1 MMEVVALPLFE
12 VILKVTHDCPF
23 ANLSRKYPSIK
34 MFTWCNR
41 EHEVHEIFVGRQ
53 EENKTIIEE
62 LSKAASILEIFSDQY
77 NTHVITTPCYCSM
90 DNSVTKNLDA
100 FNILQV
106 SPVVYE
112 KGWEYYRL
120 IVFRHEDLRK
130 LMQRLEEKGFAF
142 DVVRKVPFT
151 GFIASS
157 LTLTADALF
166 SGLTDRQMDALL
178 TAYNSGYYR
187 LPRRA
192 DVQTIAYRQH
202 LPRTTFQEH
211 LKKAENK
218 LVASLVPYIQLF
230 RKAPPDKRKT
240 LELKHIS

>member
-1 MMEVVALPLFE
+1 MLEVAALPLFE
-12 VILKVTHDCPF
+12 VVLKVTHDCPF
-23 ANLSRKYPSIK
+23 ANLSRKHPSMK

-41 EHEVHEIFVGRQ
+41 EHEVHEIIAAGQ
-53 EENKTIIEE
+53 EENKLVMHE
-62 LSKAASILEIFSDQY
+62 LSETAKVLEIFSNQC
-77 NTHVITTPCYCSM
+77 NAHVVTTPCYCNT
-90 DNSVTKNLDA
+90 DNSVTRNIDSFNL
-100 FNILQV
+100 LHV
-106 SPVVYE
+106 PPVVYE

-120 IVFRHEDLRK
+120 IVFRHEDLRR
-130 LMQRLEEKGFAF
+130 LMQRLEEKGFTF
-142 DVVRKVPFT
+142 EVVRKVPFN

-166 SGLTDRQMDALL
+166 AGLTDKQMEALL

-192 DVQTIAYRQH
+192 DVQTIAYRRH
-202 LPRTTFQEH
+202 LSRTTFQEH

-230 RKAPPDKRKT
+230 RKAPPDKRKA